1 MQGPL
6 DPGSIVAGERTDS
19 IDDVVEI
26 RPPQGIVSQKNGS
39 PWKPGFGTPP
49 QTHNHFD
56 QIIQVGLVLQSFP
69 DRRRHDFE
77 QEFKVVCNF
86 CARQ

>member
-19 IDDVVEI
+19 IDNVIEI
-26 RPPQGIVSQKNGS
+26 RPPDSIVAQKNGS

-49 QTHNHFD
+49 QIHDHFD
-56 QIIQVGLVLQSFP
+56 QIIQVRFVLQYFP
-69 DRRRHDFE
+69 DRRRHDIE
-77 QEFKVVCNF
+77 QEFKIV
-86 CARQ
+86 

>member
-19 IDDVVEI
+19 IDDVIEI
-26 RPPQGIVSQKNGS
+26 RPPDGIVAQKNGS
-39 PWKPGFGTPP
+39 SWKPGFGTPP
-49 QTHNHFD
+49 QIHDHFD
-56 QIIQVGLVLQSFP
+56 QIIQVGLVLQYFT

-77 QEFKVVCNF
+77 QEFKVV
-86 CARQ
+86 